1 MSDPIILGT
10 GLVTPLGLGVAE
22 HAFYARASVAAPP
35 PAAFETREGVRIE
48 ALHCGFLGASLA
60 MGERLSRL
68 AEIALH
74 QTLAAWSLAGG
85 ASGVALAFVAPSR
98 AGIDP
103 AAVAAA
109 CDRAAKRVNATVV
122 QTWTGAAGA
131 FAALAQARAWLDGG
145 EIPAVLVLAVDSYI
159 SIEALSDFLEREDSV
174 FCPQTKPPAEG
185 AAALLLT
192 TRERARAFGLEGA
205 SVLATGT
212 ALGQGN
218 DDDDAIL
225 DGRALTSLVESL
237 PVARIDLATG
247 QELVD
252 DLRTRDWF
260 LAYARTGK
268 KFVDPATLVTLE
280 EETGRLGAAAG
291 LAALVFGVG
300 QLRHHIHPG
309 CAPDATLLAWA
320 ISPDGTRGVAL
331 ARGGEAAAMV
341 AAHGTPRVSAVDPAA
356 REHLGALKGAEEEA
370 EVDGNAPEDEPDS
383 GPAALSAIID
393 LPKGLLGVA
402 NDDLTG
408 FNAEGASDGAGSQGA
423 AASFVKLREGQGEP
437 VSLATTYGEITAAC
451 LDGIAL
457 AACHRMSL
465 RRDARA
471 REEERILAFTD
482 ALLVTPRFVSGV
494 ARWWE
499 EAADLPD
506 PWKVWAPVFALGCLR
521 GDDIAEGLGHVLR
534 AVPEDEAETAVIA
547 GEALA
552 IAPHPDRLKWAAALA
567 KDPHP
572 CARAA
577 ALSAHCEMG
586 ALPVDALLDVLT
598 KSGSRTM
605 RWAAVRAAA
614 RAAED
619 RRLDEMLVA
628 EVHRAVDA
636 DFLWEVLRALALR
649 GHATGYH
656 AMRHDPALLSRLGG
670 RALSVL
676 AFFGDAADAALA
688 RAVVSRCGLTT
699 AVLSGLG
706 RYGHPGAAP
715 MLLRALGDEDHADDA
730 SDALVWIFGTP
741 VDENELTSPEAW
753 KKWLQTTR
761 FPEDT
766 RLRFGKPYS
775 PTCVAEAAGE
785 GARSQADIAWMVDEA
800 HVRCGVRGA
809 ASLSQWSPIADAA
822 LAPVLST
829 LAREAGSFAAD
840 PWRSV
845 TRSLRR
851 FQ

>member
-1 MSDPIILGT
+1 MADPIILGT
-10 GLVTPLGLGVAE
+10 GLITPLGLGVAE

-35 PAAFETREGVRIE
+35 PAAFEKKDGERIE
-48 ALHCGFLGASLA
+48 VLHCGFLGASLA

-68 AEIALH
+68 AELALH
-74 QTLAAWSLAGG
+74 QTLVSWSLAGG
-85 ASGVALAFVAPSR
+85 PSGVALAFIGPSR
-98 AGIDP
+98 AGVDP

-109 CDRAAKRVNATVV
+109 RDRAAKRVNATVV

-131 FAALAQARAWLDGG
+131 FSALAQARVWLDGG
-145 EIPAVLVLAVDSYI
+145 EIPAVLVVAVDSYI
-159 SIEALSDFLEREDSV
+159 SVEALSDFLEREDSV
-174 FCPQTKPPAEG
+174 FCPRTKPPAEG

-237 PVARIDLATG
+237 PVARIDLVTG

-309 CAPDATLLAWA
+309 CAPDATFLAWA

-356 REHLGALKGAEEEA
+356 RERLGAMNVAEEA
-370 EVDGNAPEDEPDS
+370 EIERAAPEDEPDA
-383 GPAALSAIID
+383 GADALSAIID
-393 LPKGLLGVA
+393 LSKGLLGAA
-402 NDDLTG
+402 NDDLPEL
-408 FNAEGASDGAGSQGA
+408 NAERVSEGAGSPGA
-423 AASFVKLREGQGEP
+423 AAISVRLREGQGEP
-437 VSLATTYGEITAAC
+437 VSLATTYGEIAAAC

-457 AACHRMSL
+457 AACHRMTL
-465 RRDARA
+465 RRDARE

-482 ALLVTPRFVSGV
+482 ALLVTPRFMSCL

-499 EAADLPD
+499 ESADLPD
-506 PWKVWAPVFALGCLR
+506 PWKVWAPVFALGCLH

-547 GEALA
+547 GDALA

-577 ALSAHCEMG
+577 ALSARSELG
-586 ALPVDALLDVLT
+586 ALPVDALLDVLA

-676 AFFGDAADAALA
+676 AFFGDAADATLA
-688 RAVVSRCGLTT
+688 RAVVTRCGLTT
-699 AVLSGLG
+699 AVISGLG

-715 MLLRALGDEDHADDA
+715 ILLRALGDEDHADDA
-730 SDALVWIFGTP
+730 SDALVWIFGMA
-741 VDENELTSPEAW
+741 VDENEVTSPEAW
-753 KKWLQTTR
+753 KQWLHTTR

-775 PTCVAEAAGE
+775 PACVAEAAGE
-785 GARSQADIAWMVDEA
+785 GARSQADIVWMVDEA
-800 HVRCGVRGA
+800 HVRCGVRRA

-822 LAPVLST
+822 LAPLLST
-829 LAREAGSFAAD
+829 LTSEAAPFAAD